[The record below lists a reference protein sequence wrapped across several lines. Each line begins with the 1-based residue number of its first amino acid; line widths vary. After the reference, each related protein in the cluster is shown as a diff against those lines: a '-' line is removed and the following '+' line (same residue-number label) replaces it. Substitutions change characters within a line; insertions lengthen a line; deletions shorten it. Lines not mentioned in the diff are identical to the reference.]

1 MKLKDFESIEAAR
14 THTEKRP
21 VILTANDMGV
31 LFDKHPGTLQA
42 LESIEASNESVRIF
56 LTLFRSGGGRY
67 DFREKPEGVSEETD
81 SDQLKTKMQQLV
93 DANVVTAAFATAVF
107 NAANPQFKPF
117 ENVSEYEWR
126 KARDEEIDKKEVS
139 VREGYLDITTLSPV
153 ESHRPVV
160 YALVAGEYRYITTMG
175 EIALPDKYSCQVP
188 RNYTTLHVDNAYGVI
203 E

>member
-1 MKLKDFESIEAAR
+1 MKLKEFATIAEARA
-14 THTEKRP
+14 HIEKRP
-21 VILTANDMGV
+21 TILNANDMGV
-31 LFDKHPGTLQA
+31 LFDRHPGTLQA

-93 DANVVTAAFATAVF
+93 EANVVTAAFATAVF

-126 KARDEEIDKKEVS
+126 KARGEEIASKPVNPINGWLK
-139 VREGYLDITTLSPV
+139 ITTTADCERHTPAIYAEIQGV
-153 ESHRPVV
+153 EKRIGTYCQIEKSGDYLHRVQQ
-160 YALVAGEYRYITTMG
+160 GFNNYRI
-175 EIALPDKYSCQVP
+175 
-188 RNYTTLHVDNAYGVI
+188 DNPYGVI
-203 E
+203 